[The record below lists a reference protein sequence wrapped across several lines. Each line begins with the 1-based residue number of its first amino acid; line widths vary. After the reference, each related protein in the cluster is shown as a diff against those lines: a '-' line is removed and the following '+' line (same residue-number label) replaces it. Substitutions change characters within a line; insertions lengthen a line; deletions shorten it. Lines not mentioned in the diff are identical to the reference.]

1 MHELIPFVE
10 NKIRKNTHGAVL
22 LPWRKIAGWE
32 AIKTVFK
39 IDFKFLCRFFFQLVG
54 FFFKSPCICLEEISL
69 IAIQKFSVF
78 VRFLSL
84 ISKDLFF
91 VRNTVTRRLTDK
103 VLGFIQVKC
112 PYHFRQC
119 PFAPDLYH
127 SPIKFILKMFCSEE
141 GYCNYPE
148 DPHYVEVF

>member
-1 MHELIPFVE
+1 MEQCYFHGEKLQAGKLLKPFL
-10 NKIRKNTHGAVL
+10 KLTSSFYA
-22 LPWRKIAGWE
+22 
-32 AIKTVFK
+32 
-39 IDFKFLCRFFFQLVG
+39 G
-54 FFFKSPCICLEEISL
+54 FFSVSWFLFQEQSPCICLEEISL

-112 PYHFRQC
+112 PCHFRQC

-148 DPHYVEVF
+148 GRHYVEVF